1 MENYYS
7 LLGIDKNATPQ
18 EIKKAFRE
26 KAKQLHPD
34 IAGKAGE
41 TAMRR
46 LLAAYQA
53 LSSPNRRFAYDRV
66 STRFSRS
73 FDYPSFLKN
82 RKTDPV
88 SQAKLVFFLLLL
100 HPQNEQFDPLEVWT
114 ENGGLAFA
122 MEKYLD
128 REDWMDCA
136 FLLAEELD
144 RQDRQQEAFSLLV
157 RIVREEKLRPYFKH
171 FMEDVEI
178 FLRAVEKTLARR
190 KRSAQR
196 QQQRCL
202 SQRSGEQP
210 RGSTQRSGPKRQKAE
225 AL

>member
-34 IAGKAGE
+34 IAGKSGE

-88 SQAKLVFFLLLL
+88 SQAKLVFFLLLNP
-100 HPQNEQFDPLEVWT
+100 HYEQFDPLEVWT
-114 ENGGLAFA
+114 ENGGLNFA

-144 RQDRQQEAFSLLV
+144 RQDRQQETFSLLV
-157 RIVREEKLRPYFKH
+157 RIAREEKLKPYFKH

-178 FLRAVEKTLARR
+178 FLRTVEKTLARR
-190 KRSAQR
+190 KRSEQR
-196 QQQRCL
+196 QQRRAL
-202 SQRSGEQP
+202 P
-210 RGSTQRSGPKRQKAE
+210 RQKAE

>member
-53 LSSPNRRFAYDRV
+53 LSSPNSRFAYDRV
-66 STRFSRS
+66 SNRFSRS

-88 SQAKLVFFLLLL
+88 SQAKLVFFLLLNP
-100 HPQNEQFDPLEVWT
+100 HYEQFDPLEVWT
-114 ENGGLAFA
+114 ENGGLGFA

-144 RQDRQQEAFSLLV
+144 RQERQQEAFSLLV
-157 RIVREEKLRPYFKH
+157 RIAREEKLRPYFKH

-178 FLRAVEKTLARR
+178 FLRSVEKTLARR
-190 KRSAQR
+190 KRCSAKR
-196 QQQRCL
+196 SEPAQQSGAR
-202 SQRSGEQP
+202 QRS
-210 RGSTQRSGPKRQKAE
+210 SKRQKAS